1 MKKKKI
7 IKIVFILLFIILLL
21 TCILRYS
28 FVSTNATSNAYT
40 VSFCEKDGKTLYD
53 SNSSITAESG
63 SSVSYS
69 YPLYDETNGWISG
82 FKNTPDYCNIYYKNY
97 NAEKKTGT
105 VYIEFNMPSKNITIY
120 PIYSTTGATTSVDLK
135 IDSTD
140 NNELSMW
147 SYSNLSHDES
157 ISSYSSSAT
166 YDNLGSPKVYTS
178 YKHGDKKR
186 TLTLSDKSTTS
197 YYPGQLVLINVDAL
211 GSDYK
216 MVFSSTSSGTEISTT
231 SDKADE
237 YRNEIFCKKLYTV
250 EGTYKQTSAFTEK
263 DIIVFMMP
271 DDDITLNVS
280 KDNGSGSGDGGGSGG
295 SDDKTITADK
305 LAKLENLKSNG
316 TVNIDKN
323 ADGKIEISIC
333 SSDIQENRD
342 AINSMI
348 DETNSL
354 IDKLGSSDNAVYFI
368 KIKTETIVGGI
379 TYPAGIYMQTGS
391 STFGSG
397 TNIVMIASASVSGR
411 K

>member
-1 MKKKKI
+1 MKKKKV
-7 IKIVFILLFIILLL
+7 IKIIFIILFIVALFS
-21 TCILRYS
+21 CIMRYS
-28 FVSTNATSNAYT
+28 FVSANAEGSTYT
-40 VSFCEKDGKTLYD
+40 VLFCQKDGETLYD
-53 SNSSITAESG
+53 NDGSITAESG
-63 SSVSYS
+63 SPVSYS
-69 YPLYDETNGWISG
+69 YSLYDKDNGWISN
-82 FKNTPDYCNIYYKNY
+82 FKNLPDYCNVYYKNY
-97 NAEKKTGT
+97 NKESKAGT
-105 VYIEFNMPSKNITIY
+105 VYIEFNMPSKNISIY
-120 PIYSTTGATTSVDLK
+120 PIYDSTATTKKTDLK

-140 NNELSMW
+140 DSELNTW
-147 SYSNLSHDES
+147 VCSNLGYDSK
-157 ISSYSSSAT
+157 ISSYDSSAT
-166 YDNLGSPKVYTS
+166 CDNVGSPNVYTS
-178 YKHGDKKR
+178 YKHGDTKK
-186 TLTLSDKSTTS
+186 TLTLSDGSTAS
-197 YYPGQLVLINVDAL
+197 YYPGQLILINTDAL

-216 MVFSSTSSGTEISTT
+216 LAFSITSSGTEISTT
-231 SDKADE
+231 SNTADE

-250 EGTYKQTSAFTEK
+250 EGTYKQISAFTEK

-342 AINSMI
+342 VINSMI

>member
-40 VSFCEKDGKTLYD
+40 VSFCKKDGETLYD

-186 TLTLSDKSTTS
+186 TLTLSDKSTTL

-237 YRNEIFCKKLYTV
+237 YSDNIFCKKLYTV
-250 EGTYKQTSAFTEK
+250 EGTYGQTTAFTEK
-263 DIIVFMMP
+263 DIIIFTMP
-271 DDDITLNVS
+271 DEDITLNVS
-280 KDNGSGSGDGGGSGG
+280 QDDGSGSGNSGSGNTG
-295 SDDKTITADK
+295 SGSSVTANK
-305 LAKLENLKSNG
+305 LTKLGNLKSNG

-323 ADGKIEISIC
+323 ADGTIEISIYT
-333 SSDIQENRD
+333 SDIQKNRN
-342 AINSMI
+342 AINDMI

-354 IDKLGSSDNAVYFI
+354 VNKLGSSDDAIYFI
-368 KIKTETIVGGI
+368 KITTKITINGT
-379 TYPAGIYMQTGS
+379 TYPAGVYMQTGS
-391 STFGSG
+391 SIFGSG
-397 TNIVMIASASVSGR
+397 TNIVMIAGA
-411 K
+411 